1 MEPPQIRAFVPD
13 KDPFPCAH
21 CERFPVMKLLA
32 LTLAQALALA
42 LAAAPAAASCVLPD
56 NVKALQAEVLAG
68 MNAQR
73 RARGLPALQMD
84 AKLGRAAQGH
94 ACDNAARQSYSH
106 VGSDGSELQNR
117 LGRSG
122 YRYRLAAENTGRGFG
137 TAERAV
143 QWWMNS
149 AHHKDNILLAP
160 VVDVGIGIAL
170 SDAPDSR
177 LHWVVNF
184 GKEK

>member
-1 MEPPQIRAFVPD
+1 MKPP
-13 KDPFPCAH
+13 
-21 CERFPVMKLLA
+21 
-32 LTLAQALALA
+32 ALALA
-42 LAAAPAAASCVLPD
+42 LALALVAAPAAAACVLPD

-84 AKLGRAAQGH
+84 AKLARAAQGH

-106 VGSDGSELQNR
+106 VGSDGSQLQNR
-117 LGRSG
+117 LGLSG
-122 YRYRLAAENTGRGFG
+122 YRYRLAAENTGRG
-137 TAERAV
+137 AV

-149 AHHKDNILLAP
+149 PHHKDNILLAP
-160 VVDVGIGIAL
+160 AVDVGIGIAL
-170 SDAPDSR
+170 SEAPDSR

-184 GKEK
+184 GKSK